1 MPRCLTCACD
11 ARHPDH
17 PGHYQCMDQNVAN
30 ADGGT
35 YEELAQ
41 HIYSS
46 CNAPESRDQ
55 SLAGV
60 RFAPKGDKW
69 QPARSGPLSPAS
81 HDSDL
86 QRIGISESLSEKWA
100 R

>member
-1 MPRCLTCACD
+1 
-11 ARHPDH
+11 
-17 PGHYQCMDQNVAN
+17 MDQNVAN
-30 ADGGT
+30 ADGST

-55 SLAGV
+55 SLGGIRFAHPAGV
-60 RFAPKGDKW
+60 FILR
-69 QPARSGPLSPAS
+69 
-81 HDSDL
+81 
-86 QRIGISESLSEKWA
+86 SESA